1 LTTSRIRCLTQ
12 ELARRLN
19 EFNAIYLSDPGLVSA
34 SLLEELLEGVVRHRL
49 AVGRCYA
56 ILLAQ

>member
-1 LTTSRIRCLTQ
+1 MQ

-34 SLLEELLEGVVRHRL
+34 SLLEELLEGASSHQ
-49 AVGRCYA
+49 A
-56 ILLAQ
+56 